1 MNTKV
6 KALLR
11 WADDTLILGQRLAEW
26 CGHGPVL
33 EQDIAL
39 TNISLDLIGQA
50 RSYYQYA
57 ANLEGGEKTE
67 DTYAYHR
74 DVPEFNNHLMVE
86 TPNGHWGN
94 TILRQFFFDTYHF
107 YLLEKLRKS
116 NDEQIAAIAEKSI
129 KEVSYH
135 AQYTAEWVIRLG
147 DGTEE
152 SKAKMEEALENL
164 WAWTPELF
172 ESDENDKTSVEEG
185 WGVDPASLKE
195 DWMKKVSQVFEM
207 ATLKVPESTWGQTG
221 GRNGEHS
228 ENLGYILAEMQY
240 LPKSYPDAKW

>member
-1 MNTKV
+1 MDSKV
-6 KALLR
+6 TSILR
-11 WADDTLILGQRLAEW
+11 WADDALILGQRLAEW

-57 ANLEGGEKTE
+57 AELEGGEKNE

-74 DVPEFNNHLMVE
+74 DVPEFKNHLLVE
-86 TPNGHWGN
+86 QPNGHWGI

-107 YLLEKLRKS
+107 YLLEGLRKS
-116 NDEQIAAIAEKSI
+116 NDETIAAIAEKAI
-129 KEVSYH
+129 KEVAYH

-152 SKAKMEEALENL
+152 SKAKMEEALDLL
-164 WAWTPELF
+164 WMWTPELF
-172 ESDENDKTSVEEG
+172 ESDELDAEAVSKG
-185 WGVDPASLKE
+185 YGVDPAGLK
-195 DWMKKVSQVFEM
+195 DHWMRKVKQVFEL
-207 ATLKVPESTWGQTG
+207 ATLEIPENPWGQSG
-221 GRNGEHS
+221 GRNGEHT
-228 ENLGYILAEMQY
+228 EHLGYILSDLQY